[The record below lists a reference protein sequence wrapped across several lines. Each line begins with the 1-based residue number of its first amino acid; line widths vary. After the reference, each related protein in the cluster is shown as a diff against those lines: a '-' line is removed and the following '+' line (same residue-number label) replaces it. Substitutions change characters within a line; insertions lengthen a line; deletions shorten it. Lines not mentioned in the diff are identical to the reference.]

1 MKRVLIV
8 DDEKSFL
15 LSLRDG
21 LGAHRKDFKVLTAE
35 NGREA
40 VVLLRTV
47 PVDLLVTDLKL
58 PVMDGFE
65 LLAWV
70 SRHQPQLPVVVMSA
84 FGTAEIEARLSKMH
98 TVQYLEK
105 PLDLEMLREA
115 IYNGLKNGAKSY
127 IRGITLATFLQLMAA
142 EQKTCTL
149 KVTAGSK
156 VGYLY
161 VRQGGLIDAESTA
174 LQGEPAAMEI
184 VGWENAEIEMD
195 GICRRQQR
203 VIELSM
209 EHILIEAFRRIDERS
224 QQLTETAATG
234 SPEQAEPG
242 ASRLAGV
249 QPGADNSAQ
258 KSESVRDVIPP
269 SLRQALKK
277 HAAVKEFAIF
287 DPKGFLL
294 NKNLGTCSI
303 ARFDPLNF
311 TPMVE
316 QIGAQLSL
324 GSFRRLSFRTSD
336 RSRYLLF
343 RWQQHQIMAKLLP
356 GTQPQDVA
364 KQIHAYVKREEQR
377 SVVKG

>member
-21 LGAHRKDFKVLTAE
+21 LGAYRKDFKVLTAE

-84 FGTAEIEARLSKMH
+84 FGTAETEARLSKMH

-149 KVTAGSK
+149 KVTAGSE

-161 VRQGGLIDAESTA
+161 VRQGELIDADSIE
-174 LQGEPAAMEI
+174 LQGESAAMEI

-195 GICRRQQR
+195 GICRRKQR

-224 QQLTETAATG
+224 QQPAAAAPAERETVCPAG
-234 SPEQAEPG
+234 AEPG
-242 ASRLAGV
+242 AGASV
-249 QPGADNSAQ
+249 QRTGGMLDA
-258 KSESVRDVIPP
+258 VPP

-277 HAAVKEFAIF
+277 HSAVQEFAIF

-294 NKNLGTCSI
+294 SKNLGTCSV
-303 ARFDPLNF
+303 ASFDPLSF
-311 TPMVE
+311 IPIIDQV
-316 QIGAQLSL
+316 GAQLSL
-324 GSFRRLSFRTSD
+324 GSFSRFSFRTAD

-343 RWQQHQIMAKLLP
+343 GWQQHQVVAKLLP
-356 GTQPQDVA
+356 GSQPREIV
-364 KQIHAYVKREEQR
+364 KQIHTYVNRAEQR
-377 SVVKG
+377 SVVKGS